1 MIEENIKIHD
11 RHSAEIKLGFYTRK
25 KLKKNDFSM
34 NIWMF
39 IPNSLDINRF
49 TYSKTAFYRDMK
61 SNIRLI
67 TPIFIL
73 RDIAEADNSP
83 LIYLQK
89 AFNDVASE
97 PTRTHQANYEYQIKM
112 FVSILKSTLR
122 QEVVHMSISP
132 TEDLEYLV
140 INYQNQLRTITEKYR
155 NMYKTINVPTISKE
169 LMEYFRYGDECMSNI
184 IEFRTFR
191 LTQGLKKTNAA
202 AYQQHKEVLS
212 SIIKSEIQYKKE
224 KNFPVAQQDNK
235 KANNDLV
242 YRLSM
247 LKKYA
252 ESKLFLNIDK
262 RKDGA
267 LVEQLLFSLAAGISM
282 VFATV
287 IAFSVQQKYGNLTMP
302 LFVAL
307 VVSYMLKDRIKDFT
321 RYYFAHKMGSKYFDH
336 KITMSLTN
344 SEIGWAK
351 ESMDF
356 IHHNNV
362 PREILK
368 KRAKSNF
375 IDAKNPANNEKVLLY
390 RTTMFIDRE
399 KLDATNDYQISGVN
413 SIIRFNILN
422 FMKNMD
428 NVDFPLFC
436 MDESNEVKVIHGEKF
451 YYISL
456 VLQKLSDEQNELLH
470 YRLAISSKGI
480 HKVERL

>member
-1 MIEENIKIHD
+1 MIEENVKIHD
-11 RHSAEIKLGFYTRK
+11 RHSAEIKLGFFARK
-25 KLKKNDFSM
+25 KVKKSDFGM

-49 TYSKTAFYRDMK
+49 SYSKAAFYRDMK

-67 TPIFIL
+67 TPIYIL
-73 RDIAEADNSP
+73 RDIAEAENSP
-83 LIYLQK
+83 LVYLQK
-89 AFNDVASE
+89 SFNEVASE
-97 PTRTHQANYEYQIKM
+97 PTRTHQAAYEYQIKM
-112 FVSILKSTLR
+112 FVSILKSTIR
-122 QEVVHMSISP
+122 QEIIHITIAP
-132 TEDLEYLV
+132 AEDLEYL
-140 INYQNQLRTITEKYR
+140 ISNYQNQLQTITEKYR

-169 LMEYFRYGDECMSNI
+169 LMEFFRYGDEGMSNI

-191 LTQGLKKTNAA
+191 LTQALKKTNAA
-202 AYQQHKEVLS
+202 AYQQHKKILNE
-212 SIIKSEIQYKKE
+212 IISGEIKYKKE
-224 KNFPVAQQDNK
+224 KNFPVTQRDNK

-242 YRLSM
+242 YRLGM

-252 ESKLFLNIDK
+252 EGKLFLNIDK

-282 VFATV
+282 IFATV
-287 IAFSVQQKYGNLTMP
+287 IAFSVQRKYGNFTMP

-307 VVSYMLKDRIKDFT
+307 VVSYMLKDRMKDFT

-336 KITMSLTN
+336 KITMSLNN
-344 SEIGWAK
+344 SEIGWTK

-356 IHHNNV
+356 IHSNNV
-362 PREILK
+362 PTEVLK

-399 KLDATNDYQISGVN
+399 KLDATSDYQISGVN
-413 SIIRFNILN
+413 AIIRFNIMR

-436 MDESNEVKVIHGEKF
+436 LDDNDEVKVIHGEKF

-456 VLQKLSDEQNELLH
+456 VLQKTSSDQNELLH

>member
-1 MIEENIKIHD
+1 
-11 RHSAEIKLGFYTRK
+11 
-25 KLKKNDFSM
+25 
-34 NIWMF
+34 
-39 IPNSLDINRF
+39 
-49 TYSKTAFYRDMK
+49 
-61 SNIRLI
+61 
-67 TPIFIL
+67 
-73 RDIAEADNSP
+73 
-83 LIYLQK
+83 
-89 AFNDVASE
+89 
-97 PTRTHQANYEYQIKM
+97 
-112 FVSILKSTLR
+112 
-122 QEVVHMSISP
+122 
-132 TEDLEYLV
+132 
-140 INYQNQLRTITEKYR
+140 
-155 NMYKTINVPTISKE
+155 
-169 LMEYFRYGDECMSNI
+169 
-184 IEFRTFR
+184 
-191 LTQGLKKTNAA
+191 
-202 AYQQHKEVLS
+202 
-212 SIIKSEIQYKKE
+212 
-224 KNFPVAQQDNK
+224 
-235 KANNDLV
+235 
-242 YRLSM
+242 
-247 LKKYA
+247 
-252 ESKLFLNIDK
+252 
-262 RKDGA
+262 
-267 LVEQLLFSLAAGISM
+267 
-282 VFATV
+282 
-287 IAFSVQQKYGNLTMP
+287 
-302 LFVAL
+302 
-307 VVSYMLKDRIKDFT
+307 
-321 RYYFAHKMGSKYFDH
+321 
-336 KITMSLTN
+336 MSLTN